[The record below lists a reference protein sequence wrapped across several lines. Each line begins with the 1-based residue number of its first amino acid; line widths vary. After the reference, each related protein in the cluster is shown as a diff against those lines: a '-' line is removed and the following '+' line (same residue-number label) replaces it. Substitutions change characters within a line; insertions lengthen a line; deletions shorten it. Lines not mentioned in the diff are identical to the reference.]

1 MSSQCAR
8 SSAIDP
14 VLLRAVAVCG
24 RVDMCGRMN
33 LAMAVLRSEQV
44 EMLDTLETVLI
55 ESSSRHESVSLAA
68 SAPHQWRGEW
78 CGDCI
83 RLPVG
88 VLAIL
93 IATVD
98 LFDIAEKSE
107 SSPRAEY

>member
-1 MSSQCAR
+1 
-8 SSAIDP
+8 
-14 VLLRAVAVCG
+14 
-24 RVDMCGRMN
+24 MN

-68 SAPHQWRGEW
+68 SVPHQWRGEW
-78 CGDCI
+78 YGDCI

-88 VLAIL
+88 VLVIL

-98 LFDIAEKSE
+98 LLDIAEKSE